1 MSFENFKSVGLAPT
15 RVVDSSDGVRELS
28 LEQMDRALKEPR
40 TGHLASYTVEGATV
54 GAITGGI
61 NAWDAFWSTPG
72 LRLTNPTVLRQAM
85 DAAMIHELRGLA
97 KSAGVATAVAGF
109 DMYLQNHLGHK
120 ILGHDIFRPTGLE
133 MLGIG
138 FAASGKM
145 DSKCRLGL
153 AATSWL
159 IGRIENIFDA

>member
-1 MSFENFKSVGLAPT
+1 MSFENFKSVELAPT
-15 RVVDSSDGVRELS
+15 LAVESSDGLRQLS
-28 LEQMDRALKEPR
+28 MEQMDRALKEPR
-40 TGHLASYTVEGATV
+40 TGHLGSYAVEGATV

-61 NAWDAFWSTPG
+61 KAWDTFWSTPG

-85 DAAMIHELRGLA
+85 DAAMLQELRGLA
-97 KSAGVATAVAGF
+97 KSAGAATAVAGF

-133 MLGIG
+133 MLGVG

-145 DSKCRLGL
+145 DPKCRLGL

-159 IGRIENIFDA
+159 IGRIENLFDA